1 MIHPHHLPA
10 MAQADPG
17 PAGDGLA
24 DLEDAL
30 AAAGSF
36 PAEMKHEE
44 RTMDAPPEGVAYDMA
59 IVTPAASAGYMRRV
73 RRDLE
78 RAGFVTDLFESHA
91 LKGNEAVLFLKL
103 GVPAPRLFEF
113 AAACGA
119 PARLGVPWPRR
130 CSRDLAWETDETSSP
145 SRSVGAAPPGPAPGG
160 VRGPGSAHR
169 LREAARGGRRVAR
182 GAHHRGG
189 PLPALRPHLR
199 GAPRGQAPA
208 LHELRHAQP
217 PQGHDAHAHGVAG
230 PRGPGRR
237 AAPRARRG
245 PQPARRG
252 VPFSARR
259 PDFRPTLA
267 GASWTR

>member
-1 MIHPHHLPA
+1 
-10 MAQADPG
+10 MAAPEPG

-130 CSRDLAWETDETSSP
+130 CSRGFDRETNEKIVTVALARRGSTRAGSGRRARRWTRPSPSRSGPWRPAGRSRSSP
-145 SRSVGAAPPGPAPGG
+145 SRRASTRPSSTSTRSSAPTSS
-160 VRGPGSAHR
+160 RS
-169 LREAARGGRRVAR
+169 
-182 GAHHRGG
+182 
-189 PLPALRPHLR
+189 
-199 GAPRGQAPA
+199 
-208 LHELRHAQP
+208 
-217 PQGHDAHAHGVAG
+217 
-230 PRGPGRR
+230 
-237 AAPRARRG
+237 
-245 PQPARRG
+245 
-252 VPFSARR
+252 
-259 PDFRPTLA
+259 T
-267 GASWTR
+267 